1 MRHFVILTL
10 LFACVSASAGAVELP
25 GTCQVHFTGSSTL
38 HDFDGTAAC
47 TPFILTVTD
56 AGGEAQL
63 GEVTLSVPVAGM
75 LTGIARRDRTM
86 YEMFEAGRFP
96 EITSRLTGAPLAE
109 VRRQLHQA
117 SGGTS
122 TVPLAVRIRDIERPV
137 AARVTGLV
145 DSTRAFSVDLEFSLS
160 LTAFRLPPPVA
171 LGFIR
176 VGDEVRVRVSVQVA
190 PLPTPWQP

>member
-1 MRHFVILTL
+1 MRHFVFLIL
-10 LFACVSASAGAVELP
+10 LFACISASAAAVELP
-25 GTCQVHFTGSSTL
+25 GTCQVEFTGSSTL

-47 TPFILTVTD
+47 NPFTLTVTD
-56 AGGEAQL
+56 AGDEAQL
-63 GEVTLSVPVAGM
+63 GEVTLSVPVTGM
-75 LTGIARRDRTM
+75 RTGIARRDRTM
-86 YEMFEAGRFP
+86 YEMFQAGRFP

-109 VRRQLHQA
+109 VRRQLHRA
-117 SGGTS
+117 AGGTS
-122 TVPLAVRIRDIERPV
+122 TLPLTVRIRDIERPV

-145 DSTRAFSVDLEFSLS
+145 DTTRAFNVDLGFSLS
-160 LTAFRLPPPVA
+160 LAAFRLPPPVV

>member
-1 MRHFVILTL
+1 MRLFFLLTL
-10 LFACVSASAGAVELP
+10 LFAGVSASAAAVELP
-25 GTCQVHFTGSSTL
+25 GTCQVAFTGSSTL

-47 TPFILTVTD
+47 TPFILTVTG
-56 AGGEAQL
+56 AGDEAQL

-75 LTGIARRDRTM
+75 RTGIARRDRAM
-86 YEMFEAGRFP
+86 HEMFQAGRFP
-96 EITSRLTGAPLAE
+96 VITGRLTGAPLAE

-117 SGGTS
+117 AGGAS
-122 TVPLAVRIRDIERPV
+122 TLPLAVRIRDIERPV

-145 DSTRAFSVDLEFSLS
+145 DNSRAFSVDLEFSLS
-160 LTAFRLPPPVA
+160 LEAFRLEPPTV

-176 VGDEVRVRVSVQVA
+176 VGDEVRGKVSVQVA